1 MGGRKLRDEAL
12 KLTKKTKVFLII
24 TAIAL
29 CTILPII
36 AVSFESVGY
45 NEYALKQHVLTKKIE
60 DKVYEEGFYTT
71 GPFYTFIKFPSTW
84 TTIEFSEANDS
95 SDSSIHTR
103 TEDGL
108 DLEVEISFQY
118 RLVKGEI
125 LELYEEYGTDYEA
138 YIINIARGSLRD
150 VAGEYDALE
159 FFYNRS
165 IIAGAMINALVSKE
179 SVLRVEMGEFQM
191 RKIDLPDNFE
201 KAIEDVEIAKQ
212 EIKIAEYQQQAA
224 VIRAKTEIIEAQAQS
239 NITIIEAEAMAK
251 ALNITLTAEGIALFE
266 LADTIGFNTT
276 ELLTFLWIRA
286 IEEHDEA
293 YLIIGE
299 DTPLILDL

>member
-12 KLTKKTKVFLII
+12 TLTKKTKVLLIMMAI
-24 TAIAL
+24 TL
-29 CTILPII
+29 CTVLSII

-45 NEYALKQHVLTKKIE
+45 NEFALKQNILTKEIE
-60 DKVYEEGFYTT
+60 HKVYEEGFYTT
-71 GPFYTFIKFPSTW
+71 GPLYTFIKFPSTW
-84 TTIEFSEANDS
+84 RTIEFSEANDS
-95 SDSSIHTR
+95 SDSAIHTR

-108 DLEVEISFQY
+108 DLVVEISFQY
-118 RLVKGEI
+118 RLVKEEI
-125 LELYEEYGTDYEA
+125 LELYEEYGTNYEA
-138 YIINIARGSLRD
+138 YIINIARGVLRD

-165 IIAGAMINALVSKE
+165 TIALAMVDALVSKE
-179 SVLRVEMGEFQM
+179 MILKVQMGEFQM

-224 VIRAKTEIIEAQAQS
+224 VIRAKTLIIEAQAQM
-239 NITIIEAEAMAK
+239 NITIIEAEATAE

-266 LADTIGFNTT
+266 LASTIGFNTT